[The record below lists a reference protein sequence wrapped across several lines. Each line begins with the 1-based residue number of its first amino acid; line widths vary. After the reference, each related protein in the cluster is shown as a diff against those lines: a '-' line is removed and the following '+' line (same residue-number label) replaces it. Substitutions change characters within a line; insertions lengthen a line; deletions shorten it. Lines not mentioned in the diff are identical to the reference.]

1 MGWICLRN
9 GTTAISLGAG
19 PASFHPPHDS
29 PSHLWG
35 AYAYGKTGVAWG
47 YVGSGQHVGR
57 RRKLRSEW
65 LVQRRRA

>member
-1 MGWICLRN
+1 MEQRRYLL
-9 GTTAISLGAG
+9 AQAPL
-19 PASFHPPHDS
+19 ASIPRIIAHPIYGS
-29 PSHLWG
+29 

-65 LVQRRRA
+65 LVQCRRA